1 MQQTDEL
8 TETVEEVDTD
18 LPSGVDDDSSGRLGG
33 RFSAKA
39 LLVSLVAVAI
49 GVVVGGAIPIIGT
62 IGSVVGGAIPIIGT
76 IGSVAGVFAATFVLG
91 ILAGNARYLET
102 GLAGGMVVGVN
113 FALSLL
119 TSAALP
125 IGIDFFQQYGLAFG
139 GLGVVL
145 GAGLGIAGHY
155 FGRDLRDGL
164 TREI

>member
-18 LPSGVDDDSSGRLGG
+18 IPSSADDDDSSGRLGG

-39 LLVSLVAVAI
+39 LLVSLLAVAV
-49 GVVVGGAIPIIGT
+49 GVGVGGAIPL
-62 IGSVVGGAIPIIGT
+62 VGGIT
-76 IGSVAGVFAATFVLG
+76 SLAGVAAATFVLG
-91 ILAGNARYLET
+91 ILAGESRYLET
-102 GLAGGMVVGVN
+102 GLAGGVVVGAN

-139 GLGVVL
+139 GVGVVV
-145 GAGLGIAGHY
+145 GVGLGLAGHY

>member
-1 MQQTDEL
+1 MQQSDEL
-8 TETVEEVDTD
+8 TETVEGVDTD
-18 LPSGVDDDSSGRLGG
+18 IPSSAGDDDSSGRLGG

-49 GVVVGGAIPIIGT
+49 GVGVGGAIPI
-62 IGSVVGGAIPIIGT
+62 VGGIT
-76 IGSVAGVFAATFVLG
+76 SLAGVAAATFVLG
-91 ILAGNARYLET
+91 ILAGESRYLET
-102 GLAGGMVVGVN
+102 GLAGGVVVGAN

-139 GLGVVL
+139 GVGVAV
-145 GAGLGIAGHY
+145 GAGLGLVGHY

>member
-1 MQQTDEL
+1 MQQSDEL
-8 TETVEEVDTD
+8 MESVEEVDTEST
-18 LPSGVDDDSSGRLGG
+18 PTASDDGDSGRLAGLL
-33 RFSAKA
+33 SLKA

-49 GVVVGGAIPIIGT
+49 GVGVGGAIPI
-62 IGSVVGGAIPIIGT
+62 VGGIT
-76 IGSVAGVFAATFVLG
+76 SLAGVAAATFVLG
-91 ILAGNARYLET
+91 ILAGESRYLET
-102 GLAGGMVVGVN
+102 GLAGGVVVGAN

-139 GLGVVL
+139 GVGVAV
-145 GAGLGIAGHY
+145 GAGLGLVGHY

>member
-18 LPSGVDDDSSGRLGG
+18 IPSSADDDDSSGRLGG

-39 LLVSLVAVAI
+39 LLVSLLAVAA
-49 GVVVGGAIPIIGT
+49 GVGVGGAIPL
-62 IGSVVGGAIPIIGT
+62 VGGIT
-76 IGSVAGVFAATFVLG
+76 SLAGVAAATFVLG
-91 ILAGNARYLET
+91 ILAGESRYLET
-102 GLAGGMVVGVN
+102 GLAGGVVVGAN

-139 GLGVVL
+139 GVGVVV
-145 GAGLGIAGHY
+145 GIGLGLAGHY

>member
-8 TETVEEVDTD
+8 TETVEGADTEI
-18 LPSGVDDDSSGRLGG
+18 PSSTDDDGNAGRLGG

-39 LLVSLVAVAI
+39 LLVSLVAVAA
-49 GVVVGGAIPIIGT
+49 GVGVGGAIPL
-62 IGSVVGGAIPIIGT
+62 VGGIT
-76 IGSVAGVFAATFVLG
+76 SLAGVAAATFVLG
-91 ILAGNARYLET
+91 ILAGESGYLET
-102 GLAGGMVVGVN
+102 GLAGGVVVGAN

-119 TSAALP
+119 TAAALP

-139 GLGVVL
+139 GIGVVV
-145 GAGLGIAGHY
+145 GVGLGLVGHY

>member
-1 MQQTDEL
+1 MQQSDEL
-8 TETVEEVDTD
+8 TETVDGVDTEI
-18 LPSGVDDDSSGRLGG
+18 PSSADDDGDAGRLGG

-49 GVVVGGAIPIIGT
+49 GVVGGGAIPIIGS
-62 IGSVVGGAIPIIGT
+62 IGSVV
-76 IGSVAGVFAATFVLG
+76 GVFAATFVLG
-91 ILAGNARYLET
+91 ILAGDARYLET
-102 GLAGGMVVGVN
+102 GLAGGVVVGIN

-145 GAGLGIAGHY
+145 GAGLGLVGHY

-164 TREI
+164 TREV

>member
-8 TETVEEVDTD
+8 TETVEGADTEI
-18 LPSGVDDDSSGRLGG
+18 PSSTDDDGNAGRLGG

-39 LLVSLVAVAI
+39 LLVSLVAVAA
-49 GVVVGGAIPIIGT
+49 GVGVGGAIPL
-62 IGSVVGGAIPIIGT
+62 VGGIT
-76 IGSVAGVFAATFVLG
+76 SLAGVAAATFVLG
-91 ILAGNARYLET
+91 ILAGESRYLET
-102 GLAGGMVVGVN
+102 GLAGGVVVGAN

-139 GLGVVL
+139 GIGVVV
-145 GAGLGIAGHY
+145 GVGLGLVGHY

>member
-1 MQQTDEL
+1 MQQSDEL
-8 TETVEEVDTD
+8 TETVEGVDTD
-18 LPSGVDDDSSGRLGG
+18 IPSSAGDDDSSGRLGG

-49 GVVVGGAIPIIGT
+49 GVGVGGAIPI
-62 IGSVVGGAIPIIGT
+62 VGGIT
-76 IGSVAGVFAATFVLG
+76 SLAGVAAATFVLG
-91 ILAGNARYLET
+91 ILAGESRYLET
-102 GLAGGMVVGVN
+102 GLAGGIVVGAN

-139 GLGVVL
+139 GVGVVVGAAL
-145 GAGLGIAGHY
+145 GLVGHY

>member
-1 MQQTDEL
+1 MQQSDEL
-8 TETVEEVDTD
+8 TETVEDIDTEPTASD
-18 LPSGVDDDSSGRLGG
+18 NSGRLDG

-49 GVVVGGAIPIIGT
+49 GVGVGGAIPL
-62 IGSVVGGAIPIIGT
+62 IGSIT
-76 IGSVAGVFAATFVLG
+76 SLAGVAAATFVLG
-91 ILAGNARYLET
+91 ILAGESRYLET
-102 GLAGGMVVGVN
+102 GLAGGVVVGVN

-125 IGIDFFQQYGLAFG
+125 IGINFFQQYGLAFSG
-139 GLGVVL
+139 VGVAVGAALGLV
-145 GAGLGIAGHY
+145 GHY